1 MTEDLNFYL
10 ILLIEIE
17 IEIAST
23 GPVATDLKAELP
35 VSGPVPAQGR
45 LLHLF
50 IMRSECPIQTCLADV
65 SFFPLFKKSKG

>member
-23 GPVATDLKAELP
+23 GPVATVFESRAP
-35 VSGPVPAQGR
+35 SVWPSSSPGPPSASVYYE
-45 LLHLF
+45 
-50 IMRSECPIQTCLADV
+50 I
-65 SFFPLFKKSKG
+65 